1 MIRRLPSA
9 TSQFSLALG
18 GGLLLF
24 SGSCR
29 SEAQIAAGMTQPTVA
44 PTATAAPAAGG
55 HVMTIDVEVTDKP
68 GHHLRGLRASDF
80 SLLDNN
86 QPQRLVGFRST
97 EAVRQAANQVRVVII
112 VDMINSD
119 WDTVSCEREQ
129 LMEFLTEDKGHLAHP
144 TSVALLTDDGL
155 KIERLTTMDG
165 NAMEADLKGTNSVF
179 RLIGRNTGVYGDVDR
194 MEMSLSQVSQ
204 LAAFESEQPGRKLF
218 LTISPGWPLLD
229 WVGMQE
235 DMKQR
240 AGTFDSDVQLTNG
253 LRDAHITLYALQP
266 YELGRVNPFYYQT
279 YLKPPASVG
288 DAIYPDLALQ
298 VLAEHSGGRVLV
310 TGHGVTEEVND
321 AMRDANAYYEL
332 SFDAPTAAHPND
344 YHALQ
349 VKVNKSDV
357 TVHTNA
363 GYYLDTHVTSSV
375 KK

>member
-1 MIRRLPSA
+1 MIRRFLRAPSQIA
-9 TSQFSLALG
+9 LALG
-18 GGLLLF
+18 AGLVLF
-24 SGSCR
+24 SGPCR
-29 SEAQIAAGMTQPTVA
+29 SAAQSTSGVTPPTAA
-44 PTATAAPAAGG
+44 PTATAAPAAGTRAL
-55 HVMTIDVEVTDKP
+55 TIDVEVTDKL
-68 GHHLRGLRASDF
+68 GHHLRGLQASDF

-86 QPQRLVGFRST
+86 QPQKLVGFRST
-97 EAVRQAANQVRVVII
+97 QAVGQAASQVRVVIV

-119 WDTVSCEREQ
+119 WDTVSREREQ
-129 LMEFLTEDKGHLAHP
+129 LMEFLTENKGHLAHP
-144 TSVALLTDDGL
+144 TSVAMLTDDGL

-165 NAMEADLKGTNSVF
+165 NAMESDLNGTNSVF
-179 RLIGRNTGVYGDVDR
+179 RLIGRNTGFYGDVDR

-204 LAAFESEQPGRKLF
+204 LAAFESKQPGRKLF

-229 WVGMQE
+229 WAGMQE

-240 AGTFDSDVQLTNG
+240 AWTFDSDVQLTNG

-279 YLKPPASVG
+279 YLKPPVNVG

-321 AMRDANAYYEL
+321 AMRDANAYYAL
-332 SFDAPTAAHPND
+332 SFDAPAAAHPND

-349 VKVNKSDV
+349 VKVDKPDAI
-357 TVHTNA
+357 VHTNV
-363 GYYLDTHVTSSV
+363 GYYLDTQPTESV

>member
-1 MIRRLPSA
+1 MNRRLLRA
-9 TSQFSLALG
+9 TSQFPLALG
-18 GGLLLF
+18 VGLILF

-29 SEAQIAAGMTQPTVA
+29 SEAQSASGATQPKVA
-44 PTATAAPAAGG
+44 PTATAAPAAGRRAI
-55 HVMTIDVEVTDKP
+55 TIDVEVTDKL
-68 GHHLRGLRASDF
+68 GHHLRGLQTSDF

-86 QPQRLVGFRST
+86 QPQKLVGFRST
-97 EAVRQAANQVRVVII
+97 EAVRQAADQVRVVIV

-119 WDTVSCEREQ
+119 WDTVSREREQ
-129 LMEFLTEDKGHLAHP
+129 LMEFLAEDNGHLAHP
-144 TSVALLTDDGL
+144 TSVAMLTDDGL

-165 NAMEADLKGTNSVF
+165 NAMEADLNGTNSVF
-179 RLIGRNTGVYGDVDR
+179 RLIGRNTGFYGDVER

-240 AGTFDSDVQLTNG
+240 AWTFDSDVQLTNG

-279 YLKPPASVG
+279 YLKPPVNVG

-332 SFDAPTAAHPND
+332 SFDAPASTHPND
-344 YHALQ
+344 YHSLQ
-349 VKVNKSDV
+349 VKVDKADA
-357 TVHTNA
+357 TVRTYA
-363 GYYLDTHVTSSV
+363 GYYLDTHVTSST